1 LIFNYFFVVCSFKAA
16 VKEVGLNHNKL
27 ELKET

>member
-1 LIFNYFFVVCSFKAA
+1 VVCSFKAA